1 MMKAVKD
8 ILSGPVLTEKSS
20 DLRFDENN
28 YVFKVRMDANK
39 IEIKKAVET
48 RFNVIVDNVNT
59 MVIQGKTKNTR
70 GIPGK
75 KASWKKAFV
84 RIRQGDKISEFEGA

>member
-1 MMKAVKD
+1 MKAIID

-20 DLRFDENN
+20 DLRFDKNQ
-28 YVFKVRMDANK
+28 YVFKVRIDANK
-39 IEIKKAVET
+39 VEIKKAVET
-48 RFNVIVDNVNT
+48 RFNVIVDSVNT
-59 MVIQGKTKNTR
+59 MVISGKPKTTR

-84 RIRQGDKISEFEGA
+84 RVRQGDKISEFEGA

>member
-1 MMKAVKD
+1 MMKAIKD

-20 DLRFDENN
+20 DLRFDKNQ

-59 MVIQGKTKNTR
+59 MIIRGKSKNTR

-75 KASWKKAFV
+75 KSSWKKAFIRV
-84 RIRQGDKISEFEGA
+84 RQGDKISEFEGA

>member
-1 MMKAVKD
+1 MKPIKD
-8 ILSGPVLTEKSS
+8 ILSKPLLTEKASS
-20 DLRFDENN
+20 LRFDENQ

-59 MVIQGKTKNTR
+59 SVVRGKLKRTRQGVGRK
-70 GIPGK
+70 P
-75 KASWKKAFV
+75 SWKKALV
-84 RIRQGDKISEFEGA
+84 RVREGDTISEFEGA